1 MLLKPAF
8 AFVNP
13 AETIH
18 SETAVRQ
25 ARTALQTAGY
35 RALADL
41 DCRVVDGS
49 IVLSGTV
56 PSYYLKQVAQAV
68 VLRLA
73 TAWRVDNC
81 VSVRAK

>member
-13 AETIH
+13 AETMH
-18 SETAVRQ
+18 SEVAVHQ
-25 ARTALQTAGY
+25 ARAALQSAGY
-35 RALADL
+35 RALANL
-41 DCRVVDGS
+41 DCHVADGS

-56 PSYYLKQVAQAV
+56 PTYYLKQVAQAV

-81 VSVRAK
+81 VSVQGK